1 MLKCLHCE
9 AEYNST
15 DLQLYFPAVFYHNPE
30 DDPGSFASFVC
41 SNGHLNGVKKRANEP
56 YISCKKDW
64 YIRIPGSLSYLC
76 LFNFETNKWDKHKIS
91 TIEGRTNRLNLFTE
105 YLNQQN
111 QLKSETSASRL
122 EWLKCAKRLNICKD
136 VRLLIGTYV
145 KPSEFWKI
153 EESSW
158 CVVQ

>member
-9 AEYNST
+9 ARYDSN
-15 DLQLYFPAVFYHNPE
+15 DLEFCSFAVFYFNPE
-30 DDPGSFASFVC
+30 DNPGSFASFVC
-41 SNGHLNGVKKRANEP
+41 SNGHSNGVRKRMTEP
-56 YISCKKDW
+56 YVLYEKEW
-64 YIRIPGSLSYLC
+64 YRGIPGSLTHLC
-76 LFNFETNKWDKHKIS
+76 IFDFKRKIWS
-91 TIEGRTNRLNLFTE
+91 EFDINNRTYRNPHIFTE
-105 YLNQQN
+105 YLEQQN

-122 EWLKCAKRLNICKD
+122 EWLKCALRLNICKD

>member
-9 AEYNST
+9 DR
-15 DLQLYFPAVFYHNPE
+15 DLHGYLTKK
-30 DDPGSFASFVC
+30 DDSIFIHQSFIC
-41 SNGHLNGVKKRANEP
+41 SNGHSTNVRKKADGS
-56 YISCKKDW
+56 YILCEREW
-64 YIRIPGSLSYLC
+64 YPGIPGSLSHLRIYDFKYKSWC
-76 LFNFETNKWDKHKIS
+76 IWNIYSNRYATDMFE
-91 TIEGRTNRLNLFTE
+91 E

-136 VRLLIGTYV
+136 VRLLIGMYI

-153 EESSW
+153 EKSWW
-158 CVVQ
+158 CVV